1 MTPAPTLEHAARLDA
16 QDPLAHCRERFTL
29 PPGVIYLDG
38 NSLGALPRSV
48 LARVARAVE
57 HEWGVGLIRSWNE
70 ADWYPAPQRVG
81 GRIAPLIGAHA
92 DEVIVADSTSI
103 NLFKVLA
110 AALRMRAGRRRIL
123 GERGNF
129 PTDAY
134 VASRDELID
143 GAVAVAAAFF
153 RAGGAVAGSL
163 AVFGP
168 AVRIDAARATKF
180 GQLLARE
187 AQQLSE
193 ALGWKP
199 VGTVPALPVA

>member
-1 MTPAPTLEHAARLDA
+1 MT
-16 QDPLAHCRERFTL
+16 
-29 PPGVIYLDG
+29 
-38 NSLGALPRSV
+38 S
-48 LARVARAVE
+48 
-57 HEWGVGLIRSWNE
+57 
-70 ADWYPAPQRVG
+70 
-81 GRIAPLIGAHA
+81 
-92 DEVIVADSTSI
+92 
-103 NLFKVLA
+103 KV
-110 AALRMRAGRRRIL
+110 
-123 GERGNF
+123 
-129 PTDAY
+129 
-134 VASRDELID
+134 S
-143 GAVAVAAAFF
+143 VAVAAAFF